1 MISRFDETRQG
12 LDHVVRAAFA
22 AAAAKGLLPDAEPA
36 AYVVEI
42 PADPKNGDFSTNAA
56 MVNARAMRCAP
67 QKIAAVLLECFDFGE
82 LPVERCEIAG
92 PGFLNFYMKQEWFG
106 SLAAEALEKGAHY
119 GRSDYGQN
127 EKVMVE
133 FVSANPT
140 GPMHMGNARGGAIGD
155 CLAAALEWSGH
166 DVTREFY
173 VNDAGNQ
180 INKFGASLSVRY
192 MQLFEG
198 EDKHPLPEDCYQ
210 GMDILDHAREF
221 AKLYGDQYVKAD
233 EEERR
238 RALVDYA
245 LPLNIAA
252 LERDLGRYRIH
263 YDVWF
268 RESVLHREGKVT
280 AICEKLKENGYDEPI
295 SAGFSAPWAV
305 SHYLGTICQRVVDP
319 EVLAKDYTGG
329 GDFSDPAYIEALN
342 IFKKLGEYMTSDPC
356 SVDHEF
362 ARNAFIMGVSP
373 MCYMQLAEMKYMRD
387 DEELNYAFFNFPAV
401 EDGKGDPG
409 QLTGAPEG
417 MMISATAKPEVQEA
431 AIKFMEFVISKESGH
446 RLIAECGEISCVKG
460 AWDETNCDEKQLEAI
475 DLILA
480 ATEPAVWQDCA
491 TEATIANA
499 FMAGGQLLLTGDMT
513 AEDVMAS
520 VQTAAA
526 ALK

>member
-1 MISRFDETRQG
+1 MKKRIALALAMAICLSLLCTVALADKVTVNFFHRWPNEPKNSYINSLIDEFE
-12 LDHVVRAAFA
+12 AANPDIDIVSDCVLNDSYKEKIRVLVSTDA
-22 AAAAKGLLPDAEPA
+22 LPD
-36 AYVVEI
+36 VF
-42 PADPKNGDFSTNAA
+42 FSWSG
-56 MVNARAMRCAP
+56 V
-67 QKIAAVLLECFDFGE
+67 FGE
-82 LPVERCEIAG
+82 NLTRSGRV
-92 PGFLNFYMKQEWFG
+92 
-106 SLAAEALEKGAHY
+106 LAL
-119 GRSDYGQN
+119 DD
-127 EKVMVE
+127 VM
-133 FVSANPT
+133 
-140 GPMHMGNARGGAIGD
+140 ARD
-155 CLAAALEWSGH
+155 SEWSSQIVEGQWAPFNYNGKQYGAPWSMDGKAFFYNV
-166 DVTREFY
+166 DVFNELGIEVPTTLNE
-173 VNDAGNQ
+173 
-180 INKFGASLSVRY
+180 
-192 MQLFEG
+192 
-198 EDKHPLPEDCYQ
+198 
-210 GMDILDHAREF
+210 
-221 AKLYGDQYVKAD
+221 LYAV
-233 EEERR
+233 
-238 RALVDYA
+238 
-245 LPLNIAA
+245 
-252 LERDLGRYRIH
+252 
-263 YDVWF
+263 
-268 RESVLHREGKVT
+268 
-280 AICEKLKENGYDEPI
+280 CEKLKENGYDEPI

-431 AIKFMEFVISKESGH
+431 AIKFMEFIISKEGGH
-446 RLIAECGEISCVKG
+446 RMIAECGEISCVKG

-475 DLILA
+475 NLILA
-480 ATEPAVWQDCA
+480 ATEPALWQDCA

>member
-1 MISRFDETRQG
+1 MKKRIALALAMAICLSLLCTVALADKVTVNFFHRWPNEPKNSYINSLIDEFE
-12 LDHVVRAAFA
+12 AANPDIDIVA
-22 AAAAKGLLPDAEPA
+22 DCVLNDSYKEKIRVLVSTDALPDVFFSWSGVFGENLTRSGRVLALDDVMARDSEWSSQIVEGQWAPFNYNGKQYSA
-36 AYVVEI
+36 PWSMDGKAFFYNVDVFNELGIEI
-42 PADPKNGDFSTNAA
+42 PTTLNELY
-56 MVNARAMRCAP
+56 
-67 QKIAAVLLECFDFGE
+67 AV
-82 LPVERCEIAG
+82 
-92 PGFLNFYMKQEWFG
+92 
-106 SLAAEALEKGAHY
+106 
-119 GRSDYGQN
+119 
-127 EKVMVE
+127 
-133 FVSANPT
+133 
-140 GPMHMGNARGGAIGD
+140 
-155 CLAAALEWSGH
+155 
-166 DVTREFY
+166 
-173 VNDAGNQ
+173 
-180 INKFGASLSVRY
+180 
-192 MQLFEG
+192 
-198 EDKHPLPEDCYQ
+198 
-210 GMDILDHAREF
+210 
-221 AKLYGDQYVKAD
+221 
-233 EEERR
+233 
-238 RALVDYA
+238 
-245 LPLNIAA
+245 
-252 LERDLGRYRIH
+252 
-263 YDVWF
+263 
-268 RESVLHREGKVT
+268 
-280 AICEKLKENGYDEPI
+280 CEKLKENGYDEPI

-329 GDFSDPAYIEALN
+329 GDFSDQAYIEALN

-431 AIKFMEFVISKESGH
+431 AIKFMEFVISKEGGH
-446 RLIAECGEISCVKG
+446 RMIAECGEISCVKG

-475 DLILA
+475 NLILA

-499 FMAGGQLLLTGDMT
+499 FMTGGQLLLTGDMT

>member
-1 MISRFDETRQG
+1 MKKLIALVLAMAICLSLLCTVALADKVTVNFFHRWPNEPKNSYINSLIDEFE
-12 LDHVVRAAFA
+12 AANPDIDIVSDCVLNDSYKEKIRVLVSTDA
-22 AAAAKGLLPDAEPA
+22 LPD
-36 AYVVEI
+36 VF
-42 PADPKNGDFSTNAA
+42 FSWSG
-56 MVNARAMRCAP
+56 V
-67 QKIAAVLLECFDFGE
+67 FGE
-82 LPVERCEIAG
+82 NLTRSGRV
-92 PGFLNFYMKQEWFG
+92 
-106 SLAAEALEKGAHY
+106 LAL
-119 GRSDYGQN
+119 DD
-127 EKVMVE
+127 VM
-133 FVSANPT
+133 
-140 GPMHMGNARGGAIGD
+140 ARD
-155 CLAAALEWSGH
+155 SEWSSQIVEGQWAPFNYNGKQYGAPWSMDGKAFFYNV
-166 DVTREFY
+166 DV
-173 VNDAGNQ
+173 
-180 INKFGASLSVRY
+180 
-192 MQLFEG
+192 FEELG
-198 EDKHPLPEDCYQ
+198 IEVPTTLNE
-210 GMDILDHAREF
+210 
-221 AKLYGDQYVKAD
+221 LYAV
-233 EEERR
+233 
-238 RALVDYA
+238 
-245 LPLNIAA
+245 
-252 LERDLGRYRIH
+252 
-263 YDVWF
+263 
-268 RESVLHREGKVT
+268 
-280 AICEKLKENGYDEPI
+280 CEKLKENGYDEPI

-431 AIKFMEFVISKESGH
+431 AIKFMEFVISKEGGH
-446 RLIAECGEISCVKG
+446 RMIAECGEISCVKG

>member
-1 MISRFDETRQG
+1 MKKRIALVLAMAICLSLLCTVALADKVTVNFFHRWPNEPKNSYINSLIDEFE
-12 LDHVVRAAFA
+12 AANPDIDIVA
-22 AAAAKGLLPDAEPA
+22 DCVLNDSYKEKIRVLVSTDALPDVFFSWSGVFGENLTRSGRVLALDDVMARDSEWSSQIVEGQWAPFNYNGKQYGA
-36 AYVVEI
+36 PWSMDGKAFFYNVDVFNELGIEI
-42 PADPKNGDFSTNAA
+42 PTTLNELY
-56 MVNARAMRCAP
+56 
-67 QKIAAVLLECFDFGE
+67 AV
-82 LPVERCEIAG
+82 
-92 PGFLNFYMKQEWFG
+92 
-106 SLAAEALEKGAHY
+106 
-119 GRSDYGQN
+119 
-127 EKVMVE
+127 
-133 FVSANPT
+133 
-140 GPMHMGNARGGAIGD
+140 
-155 CLAAALEWSGH
+155 
-166 DVTREFY
+166 
-173 VNDAGNQ
+173 
-180 INKFGASLSVRY
+180 
-192 MQLFEG
+192 
-198 EDKHPLPEDCYQ
+198 
-210 GMDILDHAREF
+210 
-221 AKLYGDQYVKAD
+221 
-233 EEERR
+233 
-238 RALVDYA
+238 
-245 LPLNIAA
+245 
-252 LERDLGRYRIH
+252 
-263 YDVWF
+263 
-268 RESVLHREGKVT
+268 
-280 AICEKLKENGYDEPI
+280 CEKLKENGYDEPI

-431 AIKFMEFVISKESGH
+431 AIKFMEFVISKEGGH
-446 RLIAECGEISCVKG
+446 RMIAECGEISCVKG

-475 DLILA
+475 NLILA

-499 FMAGGQLLLTGDMT
+499 FMNGGQLLLTGDMT

>member
-1 MISRFDETRQG
+1 MKKRIALALAMAICLSLLCTVALADKVTVNFFHRWPNEPKNSYINSLIDEFE
-12 LDHVVRAAFA
+12 AANPDIDIVA
-22 AAAAKGLLPDAEPA
+22 DCVLNDSYKEKIRVLVSTDALPDVFFAWSGVFGENLTRSGRVLALDDVMARDSEWSSQIVEGQWAPFNYNGKQYGA
-36 AYVVEI
+36 PWSMDGKAFFYNVDVFNELGIEI
-42 PADPKNGDFSTNAA
+42 PTTLNELY
-56 MVNARAMRCAP
+56 
-67 QKIAAVLLECFDFGE
+67 AV
-82 LPVERCEIAG
+82 
-92 PGFLNFYMKQEWFG
+92 
-106 SLAAEALEKGAHY
+106 
-119 GRSDYGQN
+119 
-127 EKVMVE
+127 
-133 FVSANPT
+133 
-140 GPMHMGNARGGAIGD
+140 
-155 CLAAALEWSGH
+155 
-166 DVTREFY
+166 
-173 VNDAGNQ
+173 
-180 INKFGASLSVRY
+180 
-192 MQLFEG
+192 
-198 EDKHPLPEDCYQ
+198 
-210 GMDILDHAREF
+210 
-221 AKLYGDQYVKAD
+221 
-233 EEERR
+233 
-238 RALVDYA
+238 
-245 LPLNIAA
+245 
-252 LERDLGRYRIH
+252 
-263 YDVWF
+263 
-268 RESVLHREGKVT
+268 
-280 AICEKLKENGYDEPI
+280 CEKLKENGYDEPI

-431 AIKFMEFVISKESGH
+431 AIKFMEFVISKEGGH
-446 RLIAECGEISCVKG
+446 RMIAECGEISCVKG

-499 FMAGGQLLLTGDMT
+499 FMTGGQLLLTGDMT

>member
-1 MISRFDETRQG
+1 MKKRIALALAMAICLSLLCTVALADKVTVNFFHRWPNEPKNSYINSLIDEFE
-12 LDHVVRAAFA
+12 AANPDIDIVSDCVLNDSYKEKIRVLVSTDA
-22 AAAAKGLLPDAEPA
+22 LPDVFFSWSGVFGENLTRSGRVLALDDVMARDSEWSSQIVEGQWAPFNYNGKQYGA
-36 AYVVEI
+36 PWSMDGKAFFYNVDVFNELGIEI
-42 PADPKNGDFSTNAA
+42 PTTLNELY
-56 MVNARAMRCAP
+56 
-67 QKIAAVLLECFDFGE
+67 AV
-82 LPVERCEIAG
+82 
-92 PGFLNFYMKQEWFG
+92 
-106 SLAAEALEKGAHY
+106 
-119 GRSDYGQN
+119 
-127 EKVMVE
+127 
-133 FVSANPT
+133 
-140 GPMHMGNARGGAIGD
+140 
-155 CLAAALEWSGH
+155 
-166 DVTREFY
+166 
-173 VNDAGNQ
+173 
-180 INKFGASLSVRY
+180 
-192 MQLFEG
+192 
-198 EDKHPLPEDCYQ
+198 
-210 GMDILDHAREF
+210 
-221 AKLYGDQYVKAD
+221 
-233 EEERR
+233 
-238 RALVDYA
+238 
-245 LPLNIAA
+245 
-252 LERDLGRYRIH
+252 
-263 YDVWF
+263 
-268 RESVLHREGKVT
+268 
-280 AICEKLKENGYDEPI
+280 CEKLKENGYDEPI

-431 AIKFMEFVISKESGH
+431 AIKFMEFVISKEGGH
-446 RLIAECGEISCVKG
+446 RMIAECGEISCVKG

>member
-1 MISRFDETRQG
+1 MKKRIALALEMAICLSLLCTVALADKVTVNFFHRWPNEPKNSYINSLIDEFE
-12 LDHVVRAAFA
+12 AANPDIDIVSDCVLNDSYKEKIRVLVSTDA
-22 AAAAKGLLPDAEPA
+22 LPDVFFSWSGVFGENLTRSGRVLALDDVMARDSEWSSQIVEGQWAPFNYNGKQYGA
-36 AYVVEI
+36 PWSMDGKAFFYNVDVFNELGIEI
-42 PADPKNGDFSTNAA
+42 PTTLNELY
-56 MVNARAMRCAP
+56 
-67 QKIAAVLLECFDFGE
+67 AV
-82 LPVERCEIAG
+82 
-92 PGFLNFYMKQEWFG
+92 
-106 SLAAEALEKGAHY
+106 
-119 GRSDYGQN
+119 
-127 EKVMVE
+127 
-133 FVSANPT
+133 
-140 GPMHMGNARGGAIGD
+140 
-155 CLAAALEWSGH
+155 
-166 DVTREFY
+166 
-173 VNDAGNQ
+173 
-180 INKFGASLSVRY
+180 
-192 MQLFEG
+192 
-198 EDKHPLPEDCYQ
+198 
-210 GMDILDHAREF
+210 
-221 AKLYGDQYVKAD
+221 
-233 EEERR
+233 
-238 RALVDYA
+238 
-245 LPLNIAA
+245 
-252 LERDLGRYRIH
+252 
-263 YDVWF
+263 
-268 RESVLHREGKVT
+268 
-280 AICEKLKENGYDEPI
+280 CEKLKENGYDEPI

-431 AIKFMEFVISKESGH
+431 AIKFMEFVISKEGGH
-446 RLIAECGEISCVKG
+446 RMIAECGEISCVKG

-499 FMAGGQLLLTGDMT
+499 FMTGGQLLLTGDMT

>member
-1 MISRFDETRQG
+1 MKKRIALALAMAICLSLLCTVALADKVTVNFFHRWPNEPKNSYINSLIDEFE
-12 LDHVVRAAFA
+12 AANPDIDIVA
-22 AAAAKGLLPDAEPA
+22 DCVLNDSYKEKIRVLVSTDALPDVFFSWSGVFGENLTRSGRVLALDDVMARDSEWSSQIVEGQWAPFNYNGKQYGA
-36 AYVVEI
+36 PWSMDGKAFFYNVDVFNELGIEI
-42 PADPKNGDFSTNAA
+42 PTTLNELY
-56 MVNARAMRCAP
+56 
-67 QKIAAVLLECFDFGE
+67 AV
-82 LPVERCEIAG
+82 
-92 PGFLNFYMKQEWFG
+92 
-106 SLAAEALEKGAHY
+106 
-119 GRSDYGQN
+119 
-127 EKVMVE
+127 
-133 FVSANPT
+133 
-140 GPMHMGNARGGAIGD
+140 
-155 CLAAALEWSGH
+155 
-166 DVTREFY
+166 
-173 VNDAGNQ
+173 
-180 INKFGASLSVRY
+180 
-192 MQLFEG
+192 
-198 EDKHPLPEDCYQ
+198 
-210 GMDILDHAREF
+210 
-221 AKLYGDQYVKAD
+221 
-233 EEERR
+233 
-238 RALVDYA
+238 
-245 LPLNIAA
+245 
-252 LERDLGRYRIH
+252 
-263 YDVWF
+263 
-268 RESVLHREGKVT
+268 
-280 AICEKLKENGYDEPI
+280 CEKLKENGYDEPI

-431 AIKFMEFVISKESGH
+431 AIKFMEFVISKEGGH
-446 RLIAECGEISCVKG
+446 RMIAECGEISCVKG

-499 FMAGGQLLLTGDMT
+499 FMTGGQLLLTGDMT

>member
-1 MISRFDETRQG
+1 MKKRIALALALAICLSLLCTVALADKVTVNFFHRWPNEPKNSYINSLIDEFE
-12 LDHVVRAAFA
+12 AANPDIDIVA
-22 AAAAKGLLPDAEPA
+22 DCVLNDSYKEKIRVLVSTDALPDVFFSWSGVCGENLTRSGRVLALDDVMARDSEWSSQIVEGQWAPFNYNGKQYGA
-36 AYVVEI
+36 PWSMDGKAFFYNVDVFNELGIEI
-42 PADPKNGDFSTNAA
+42 PTTLNELY
-56 MVNARAMRCAP
+56 
-67 QKIAAVLLECFDFGE
+67 AV
-82 LPVERCEIAG
+82 
-92 PGFLNFYMKQEWFG
+92 
-106 SLAAEALEKGAHY
+106 
-119 GRSDYGQN
+119 
-127 EKVMVE
+127 
-133 FVSANPT
+133 
-140 GPMHMGNARGGAIGD
+140 
-155 CLAAALEWSGH
+155 
-166 DVTREFY
+166 
-173 VNDAGNQ
+173 
-180 INKFGASLSVRY
+180 
-192 MQLFEG
+192 
-198 EDKHPLPEDCYQ
+198 
-210 GMDILDHAREF
+210 
-221 AKLYGDQYVKAD
+221 
-233 EEERR
+233 
-238 RALVDYA
+238 
-245 LPLNIAA
+245 
-252 LERDLGRYRIH
+252 
-263 YDVWF
+263 
-268 RESVLHREGKVT
+268 
-280 AICEKLKENGYDEPI
+280 CEKLKENGYDEPI

-431 AIKFMEFVISKESGH
+431 AIKFMEFVISKEGGH
-446 RLIAECGEISCVKG
+446 RMIAECGEISCVKG

-475 DLILA
+475 NLILA

-499 FMAGGQLLLTGDMT
+499 FMTGGQLLLTGDMT

>member
-1 MISRFDETRQG
+1 MKKRIALALAMAICLSLLCTVALADKVTVNFFHRWPNEPKNSYINSLIDEFE
-12 LDHVVRAAFA
+12 AANPDIDIVA
-22 AAAAKGLLPDAEPA
+22 DCVLNDSYKEKIRVLVSTDALPDVFFSWSGVFGENLTRSGRVLALDDVMARDSEWSSQIVEGQWAPFNYNGKQYGA
-36 AYVVEI
+36 PWSMDGKAFFYNVDVFNELGIEI
-42 PADPKNGDFSTNAA
+42 PTTLNELY
-56 MVNARAMRCAP
+56 
-67 QKIAAVLLECFDFGE
+67 AV
-82 LPVERCEIAG
+82 
-92 PGFLNFYMKQEWFG
+92 
-106 SLAAEALEKGAHY
+106 
-119 GRSDYGQN
+119 
-127 EKVMVE
+127 
-133 FVSANPT
+133 
-140 GPMHMGNARGGAIGD
+140 
-155 CLAAALEWSGH
+155 
-166 DVTREFY
+166 
-173 VNDAGNQ
+173 
-180 INKFGASLSVRY
+180 
-192 MQLFEG
+192 
-198 EDKHPLPEDCYQ
+198 
-210 GMDILDHAREF
+210 
-221 AKLYGDQYVKAD
+221 
-233 EEERR
+233 
-238 RALVDYA
+238 
-245 LPLNIAA
+245 
-252 LERDLGRYRIH
+252 
-263 YDVWF
+263 
-268 RESVLHREGKVT
+268 
-280 AICEKLKENGYDEPI
+280 CEKLKENGYDEPI

-329 GDFSDPAYIEALN
+329 GDFNDPAYIEALN

-431 AIKFMEFVISKESGH
+431 AIKFMEFVISKEGGH
-446 RLIAECGEISCVKG
+446 RMIAECGEISCVKG

-475 DLILA
+475 NLILA

-499 FMAGGQLLLTGDMT
+499 FMNGGQLLLTGDMT